1 MAISVGVDPEGPW
14 TAAGMSCANA
24 CKGNHCLGNN
34 VGMAESAPPAA
45 GFYTPE
51 TIRPDNNVGLL
62 MKRALQSIRQ
72 TIDRDLAPHD
82 LTQAQWLP
90 LVRIAHGGCTT
101 IAALARDQAIDP
113 GAMTR
118 AVDRLEAKGLLRRE
132 RSAPDRRVVT
142 LVLTDT
148 GRAAAALVPPVAV
161 QVLNAHLAG
170 FSPAEWQQLIGL
182 LTRLLANGDALREPA
197 REPA

>member
-1 MAISVGVDPEGPW
+1 M
-14 TAAGMSCANA
+14 
-24 CKGNHCLGNN
+24 GNHCAGNN
-34 VGMAESAPPAA
+34 CLMAHLADPAVQPPAA
-45 GFYTPE
+45 FYTPE
-51 TIRPDNNVGLL
+51 SLTPDNNIGLL
-62 MKRALQSIRQ
+62 MKRALQSMRQ
-72 TIDRDLAPHD
+72 TIDRGLAPHD

-101 IAALARDQAIDP
+101 IAALARDQAMDP

-132 RSAPDRRVVT
+132 RSQADRRVVT

-170 FSPAEWQQLIGL
+170 FSADEWQTLVSL
-182 LTRLLANGDALREPA
+182 LTRVLANGEALREA
-197 REPA
+197 A

>member
-1 MAISVGVDPEGPW
+1 
-14 TAAGMSCANA
+14 
-24 CKGNHCLGNN
+24 
-34 VGMAESAPPAA
+34 MAESAPPAA
-45 GFYTPE
+45 GFYAPE

-72 TIDRDLAPHD
+72 TIDRELAPHD

-118 AVDRLEAKGLLRRE
+118 AVDRLQAKGLLQRE
-132 RSAPDRRVVT
+132 RSATDRRVVT
-142 LVLTDT
+142 LVLTES

-170 FSPAEWQQLIGL
+170 FSAADWQLLIGL

-197 REPA
+197 RDAA

>member
-1 MAISVGVDPEGPW
+1 MADP
-14 TAAGMSCANA
+14 
-24 CKGNHCLGNN
+24 
-34 VGMAESAPPAA
+34 APPT
-45 GFYTPE
+45 FYTPD
-51 TIRPDNNVGLL
+51 TLTPDNNVGLL
-62 MKRALQSIRQ
+62 MKRALQSIRS
-72 TIDRDLAPHD
+72 TIDRKLAPHD

-132 RSAPDRRVVT
+132 RSAQDRRVVT
-142 LVLTDT
+142 LVLTDS

-170 FSPAEWQQLIGL
+170 FSADDWQTLVAL
-182 LTRLLANGDALREPA
+182 LSRLLANGDALREA
-197 REPA
+197 A

>member
-1 MAISVGVDPEGPW
+1 MADP
-14 TAAGMSCANA
+14 
-24 CKGNHCLGNN
+24 
-34 VGMAESAPPAA
+34 APPAA
-45 GFYTPE
+45 FYTPE
-51 TIRPDNNVGLL
+51 SLQPDNNIGLL

-72 TIDRDLAPHD
+72 TIDRELAPHD

-132 RSAPDRRVVT
+132 RSASDRRVVT

-170 FSPAEWQQLIGL
+170 FSADEWQTLVAL
-182 LTRLLANGDALREPA
+182 LTRVLANGEALRGGEALREPA
-197 REPA
+197 

>member
-1 MAISVGVDPEGPW
+1 
-14 TAAGMSCANA
+14 
-24 CKGNHCLGNN
+24 
-34 VGMAESAPPAA
+34 MAESAPPAA

-72 TIDRDLAPHD
+72 TIDRELAPHD

-118 AVDRLEAKGLLRRE
+118 AVDRLEAKGLLRRV
-132 RSAPDRRVVT
+132 RSAQDRRVVT
-142 LVLTDT
+142 LVLTEA

-170 FSPAEWQQLIGL
+170 FSLAEWQQLIGL
-182 LTRLLANGDALREPA
+182 LTRVLANGDALREPA
-197 REPA
+197 REDAA

>member
-1 MAISVGVDPEGPW
+1 MADS
-14 TAAGMSCANA
+14 A
-24 CKGNHCLGNN
+24 
-34 VGMAESAPPAA
+34 APPPA
-45 GFYTPE
+45 GFYTPD
-51 TIRPDNNVGLL
+51 TLKPDNNVGLL

-72 TIDRDLAPHD
+72 TIDRELAPHD

-101 IAALARDQAIDP
+101 IAALARDQAMDP

-132 RSAPDRRVVT
+132 RSHTDRRIVT
-142 LVLTDT
+142 LVLTDA

-170 FSPAEWQQLIGL
+170 FSADEFRQLVGL
-182 LTRLLANGDALREPA
+182 LTRLLANGDALREA
-197 REPA
+197 A

>member
-1 MAISVGVDPEGPW
+1 MADP
-14 TAAGMSCANA
+14 
-24 CKGNHCLGNN
+24 
-34 VGMAESAPPAA
+34 APPAA
-45 GFYTPE
+45 VFYTPE
-51 TIRPDNNVGLL
+51 TLQPDNNVGLL

-72 TIDRDLAPHD
+72 TIDRELVPHD

-132 RSAPDRRVVT
+132 RSAADRRVVT

-182 LTRLLANGDALREPA
+182 LTRVLANGDALRDPA
-197 REPA
+197 REDAA

>member
-1 MAISVGVDPEGPW
+1 MADS
-14 TAAGMSCANA
+14 
-24 CKGNHCLGNN
+24 L
-34 VGMAESAPPAA
+34 PPAT
-45 GFYTPE
+45 FYGPDTLK
-51 TIRPDNNVGLL
+51 PDNNIGLL
-62 MKRALQSIRQ
+62 MKRGVQSIRQ
-72 TIDRDLAPHD
+72 TIDRELAQHD

-90 LVRIAHGGCTT
+90 LVRIAHGSCTT

-118 AVDRLEAKGLLRRE
+118 VVDRLEAKGLLQRE
-132 RSAPDRRVVT
+132 RSRQDRRVVT
-142 LVLTDT
+142 LVLTDA

-170 FSPAEWQQLIGL
+170 FSADEWQQLVHL

-197 REPA
+197 KESA

>member
-1 MAISVGVDPEGPW
+1 MADP
-14 TAAGMSCANA
+14 
-24 CKGNHCLGNN
+24 
-34 VGMAESAPPAA
+34 APPAS
-45 GFYTPE
+45 FYTPDAL
-51 TIRPDNNVGLL
+51 RPDNNIGLL
-62 MKRALQSIRQ
+62 MRRALQSIRQ

-90 LVRIAHGGCTT
+90 LVRIAHGGCAT
-101 IAALARDQAIDP
+101 IAALARDQSMDP

-132 RSAPDRRVVT
+132 RSQQDRRVIT
-142 LVLTDT
+142 LVLTDA

-170 FSPAEWQQLIGL
+170 FSAEEWQQLVAL
-182 LTRLLANGDALREPA
+182 LTRLLANGDALREA
-197 REPA
+197 A

>member
-1 MAISVGVDPEGPW
+1 MPSSVGVDPDGPW
-14 TAAGMSCANA
+14 TAASQPCANA

-34 VGMAESAPPAA
+34 VAMAESAPPAA

>member
-1 MAISVGVDPEGPW
+1 MADPAPS
-14 TAAGMSCANA
+14 TAA
-24 CKGNHCLGNN
+24 
-34 VGMAESAPPAA
+34 
-45 GFYTPE
+45 FYSPE

-72 TIDRDLAPHD
+72 TIDRELAPHD

>member
-1 MAISVGVDPEGPW
+1 MADP
-14 TAAGMSCANA
+14 
-24 CKGNHCLGNN
+24 
-34 VGMAESAPPAA
+34 APPAT
-45 GFYTPE
+45 FYTPD
-51 TIRPDNNVGLL
+51 TLRPDNNVGLL
-62 MKRALQSIRQ
+62 MKRALQSVRQ
-72 TIDRDLAPHD
+72 TIDRSLAPHD

-142 LVLTDT
+142 LVLTDA

-170 FSPAEWQQLIGL
+170 FSPDEWQQLVAL
-182 LTRLLANGDALREPA
+182 LGRVVANGEALREPLRDMA
-197 REPA
+197 

>member
-1 MAISVGVDPEGPW
+1 MAD
-14 TAAGMSCANA
+14 
-24 CKGNHCLGNN
+24 
-34 VGMAESAPPAA
+34 PAA
-45 GFYTPE
+45 PAAAFYTPE
-51 TIRPDNNVGLL
+51 SLRPDNNIGLL

-72 TIDRDLAPHD
+72 TIDRELAPHG

-132 RSAPDRRVVT
+132 RSAADRRVVT
-142 LVLTDT
+142 LVLTDS

-161 QVLNAHLAG
+161 QVLNAHLVG
-170 FSPAEWQQLIGL
+170 FSAADWQQLVSL

-197 REPA
+197 

>member
-1 MAISVGVDPEGPW
+1 MLDP
-14 TAAGMSCANA
+14 
-24 CKGNHCLGNN
+24 
-34 VGMAESAPPAA
+34 APPTAD
-45 GFYTPE
+45 FYTPD
-51 TIRPDNNVGLL
+51 TLQPDNNVGQL
-62 MKRALQSIRQ
+62 MKRALQSMRL
-72 TIDRDLAPHD
+72 TIDRNLAPHD

-132 RSAPDRRVVT
+132 RSAQDRRVVT
-142 LVLTDT
+142 LVLTDS

-170 FSPAEWQQLIGL
+170 FNHQEWQQLIGL
-182 LTRLLANGDALREPA
+182 LTRVVANGDALREPA
-197 REPA
+197 REAA

>member
-1 MAISVGVDPEGPW
+1 MADSP
-14 TAAGMSCANA
+14 
-24 CKGNHCLGNN
+24 
-34 VGMAESAPPAA
+34 PPAA
-45 GFYTPE
+45 FYTPD
-51 TIRPDNNVGLL
+51 TLRADNNIALL
-62 MKRALQSIRQ
+62 MKRALQSVRQ
-72 TIDRDLAPHD
+72 TIDRNLVPHD

-90 LVRIAHGGCTT
+90 LVRIAHGGCST

-170 FSPAEWQQLIGL
+170 FSPDEWRQMVAL
-182 LTRLLANGDALREPA
+182 LSRVVANGDALREPA
-197 REPA
+197 RELA

>member
-1 MAISVGVDPEGPW
+1 
-14 TAAGMSCANA
+14 
-24 CKGNHCLGNN
+24 
-34 VGMAESAPPAA
+34 
-45 GFYTPE
+45 
-51 TIRPDNNVGLL
+51 

-132 RSAPDRRVVT
+132 RSAQDRRVVT
-142 LVLTDT
+142 LVLTDA
-148 GRAAAALVPPVAV
+148 GRAAAELVPPVLAD
-161 QVLNAHLAG
+161 VLNAHLAG
-170 FSPAEWQQLIGL
+170 FTDAEWQQLIAL
-182 LTRLLANGDALREPA
+182 LTRVVANGDALREPTRDSA
-197 REPA
+197 

>member
-1 MAISVGVDPEGPW
+1 MVDP
-14 TAAGMSCANA
+14 
-24 CKGNHCLGNN
+24 
-34 VGMAESAPPAA
+34 APPTTA
-45 GFYTPE
+45 FYTPE
-51 TIRPDNNVGLL
+51 TLQPDNNVGLL

-72 TIDRDLAPHD
+72 TIDRGLAPHD

-101 IAALARDQAIDP
+101 IAALARDQAMDP

-132 RSAPDRRVVT
+132 RSQQDRRVVQ
-142 LVLTDT
+142 LVLTDA
-148 GRAAAALVPPVAV
+148 GREAASHVPPVLV

-170 FSPAEWQQLIGL
+170 FSQDEWQQLVGL
-182 LTRLLANGDALREPA
+182 LTRVVAHGDALREPA
-197 REPA
+197 RELA

>member
-1 MAISVGVDPEGPW
+1 MVHS
-14 TAAGMSCANA
+14 AAPAA
-24 CKGNHCLGNN
+24 P
-34 VGMAESAPPAA
+34 PPAA
-45 GFYTPE
+45 FYTPA
-51 TIRPDNNVGLL
+51 TLTPDNNVGLL

-72 TIDRDLAPHD
+72 TIDRNLAPHD

-132 RSAPDRRVVT
+132 RSQQDRRVVT
-142 LVLTDT
+142 LVLTDA

-170 FSPAEWQQLIGL
+170 FSDDDFQTLLRL
-182 LTRLLANGDALREPA
+182 LTRLLANGDALKEA
-197 REPA
+197 A

>member
-1 MAISVGVDPEGPW
+1 M
-14 TAAGMSCANA
+14 ANA
-24 CKGNHCLGNN
+24 
-34 VGMAESAPPAA
+34 VPPAA
-45 GFYTPE
+45 APFYTPE
-51 TIRPDNNVGLL
+51 TIQPDNNVGLL

-72 TIDRDLAPHD
+72 TINRDLAPHG

-132 RSAPDRRVVT
+132 RSAADRRVVT
-142 LVLTDT
+142 LVLTES
-148 GRAAAALVPPVAV
+148 GRDAAALVPPVAV
-161 QVLNAHLAG
+161 QALNAHLAG
-170 FSPAEWQQLIGL
+170 FSPADWHQLISL
-182 LTRLLANGDALREPA
+182 LTRVLANGDALREPP
-197 REPA
+197 REAA

>member
-1 MAISVGVDPEGPW
+1 MADPVPSVA
-14 TAAGMSCANA
+14 T
-24 CKGNHCLGNN
+24 
-34 VGMAESAPPAA
+34 PAA
-45 GFYTPE
+45 FYTPD
-51 TIRPDNNVGLL
+51 TLRSDNNVGLL
-62 MKRALQSIRQ
+62 MKRAVQSMRQSI
-72 TIDRDLAPHD
+72 DRGLAPHG

-118 AVDRLEAKGLLRRE
+118 AVDRLQAKGLLRRE

-142 LVLTDT
+142 LVLTDA

-161 QVLNAHLAG
+161 QALNAHLAG
-170 FSPAEWQQLIGL
+170 FSHAEWQQLVGL
-182 LTRLLANGDALREPA
+182 LTRVLANGDALREPERDA
-197 REPA
+197 P

>member
-1 MAISVGVDPEGPW
+1 MADSAPS
-14 TAAGMSCANA
+14 TAA
-24 CKGNHCLGNN
+24 
-34 VGMAESAPPAA
+34 
-45 GFYTPE
+45 FYSPE
-51 TIRPDNNVGLL
+51 TIQPDNNVGLL

-72 TIDRDLAPHD
+72 TIDRELAPHD

-170 FSPAEWQQLIGL
+170 FSLAEWQQLIGL
-182 LTRLLANGDALREPA
+182 LTRLLANGDALRDPA